1 MEKLRQTWFL
11 ENPLDIEHKNYILLD
26 FLKKKSENLEPD
38 NVLNTLKEISRIVQ
52 NLSGFKK
59 DRDLPQRAKDSLLEE
74 EIELINSVRSL
85 KNGDPKINEIES
97 IIEESLNLLY
107 DFTEV
112 CMEIIEEEQE
122 KIKIFRIESRFD
134 KLGLKKKSGI
144 LLIRNMCSDKIISYY
159 WKETKIATEGEEK
172 DVVVLKKINLSN
184 KKFSI
189 SYEFLYHEVLS
200 QTESDNGYSPLL
212 YVVEINEDFSEKSPI
227 FKMAK
232 ERFIQV
238 LSQENY

>member
-1 MEKLRQTWFL
+1 MENLSQTWFL
-11 ENPLDIEHKNYILLD
+11 ETPLDIEHKNYILLD

-38 NVLNTLKEISRIVQ
+38 NVLNTLKEISRVVQ
-52 NLSGFKK
+52 NLSNFKK
-59 DRDLPQRAKDSLLEE
+59 DRDLPQKAKDSLSEE
-74 EIELINSVRSL
+74 ELQVLSSVKGL
-85 KNGDPKINEIES
+85 KESDATLTEIDC

-144 LLIRNMCSDKIISYY
+144 LLIRNMFSDRIISYY
-159 WKETKIATEGEEK
+159 WKETKITTEKEEK
-172 DVVVLKKINLSN
+172 DVVVLKKINLAN